1 MDSEEVWMITEE
13 LTILVM
19 CASLMELVLFF
30 LIKEAHFYPCPLQLT
45 SRCASRGR
53 GKIFLRNRHA
63 HGHLHHFTKETALQ
77 TLEDAGYEVL
87 DYSFSPEFE
96 MRSTILQ

>member
-13 LTILVM
+13 LRILVM

-45 SRCASRGR
+45 SRCASRGLGEPPDEQHRQPLHAWYKDRAAGRR
-53 GKIFLRNRHA
+53 GVAR
-63 HGHLHHFTKETALQ
+63 
-77 TLEDAGYEVL
+77 L
-87 DYSFSPEFE
+87 DVG
-96 MRSTILQ
+96 